1 MRSPRLRAVAIC
13 LGTLISLTVSAPPAY
28 AVKEFFTELE
38 AKYVNRNSR
47 KRNDVLLS
55 IAFEQA
61 QCTICHPGD
70 DKHKLSR
77 YAGLIAWRV
86 NKFDKDKKKKIQ
98 EALEEVGKLQ
108 SDPHDPK
115 SPTYNALF
123 KQGRLPPP
131 PTH

>member
-1 MRSPRLRAVAIC
+1 MKCSRVRSVAVCFAA
-13 LGTLISLTVSAPPAY
+13 LIGLTIIAPPAY
-28 AVKEFFTELE
+28 AVKEFFAELE

-55 IAFEQA
+55 IAFDQA

-98 EALEEVGKLQ
+98 EAFEEVGNLR
-108 SDPHDPK
+108 SDPHDEK
-115 SPTYNALF
+115 SPTFNAIF
-123 KQGRLPPP
+123 KQGRLPPQ
-131 PTH
+131 PTY